1 MGPNLARFVSVYLP
15 AVHGQSNTAV
25 HGQSN
30 TAVNGQSHA
39 TVNGQSAM
47 VS

>member
-1 MGPNLARFVSVYLP
+1 MGPNLARFVSVYL
-15 AVHGQSNTAV
+15 TAV

-39 TVNGQSAM
+39 AVNGQSAM
-47 VS
+47 VNLI